1 MSIVFRLQTLQTAAI
16 LAAVL
21 ITHTGCKAMSD
32 KAVEMKWEWP
42 AGRPV
47 ASKLLLQVDALE
59 KASSGWFG
67 FGRSPSLADNLPDAH
82 TLQASVVAGPPAWQG
97 RQVTISLPGPEA
109 KKLTVGTRAGLA
121 LTSPLDAKHPVVIC
135 VAAAPTAGQSAEQW
149 LENWTCEG
157 P

>member
-1 MSIVFRLQTLQTAAI
+1 MPSLYRPQHFQAAAM

-21 ITHTGCKAMSD
+21 VTHTGCKAMSENP
-32 KAVEMKWEWP
+32 VEMKWEWP

-47 ASKLLLQVDALE
+47 ASKLLLQVDTLE

-67 FGRSPSLADNLPDAH
+67 IGRSPSLADNLPDAH
-82 TLQASVVAGPPAWQG
+82 TLQASVLVGPPMWQG
-97 RQVTISLPGPEA
+97 RKLTLQLPGPEA

-121 LTSPLDAKHPVVIC
+121 LTSPSGAKQPVAIC
-135 VAAAPTAGQSAEQW
+135 VAAAPTSGSSAEQW
-149 LENWTCEG
+149 LDAWTCES